1 MSCTCSRGDEKDQ
14 LTVVYNKLDR
24 IDTIDRITEA
34 NSAIWKQL
42 RKIIIPVVSVWVL
55 QGFVERCLWY
65 VAQTLEKTLNL
76 ILQRALLVNVNSALQ
91 PGVSNELDV
100 RARGEGLG
108 RDHFPV
114 LLGQK
119 QFGHLWVGRGLF
131 AVLHSSRHV
140 EATFTPNWLFIAKI
154 ETV

>member
-76 ILQRALLVNVNSALQ
+76 IVQQTLLVKRKQCFTTRRFKWTRCPRVRSRTWTGTFPSPARSKTVWASSGWALL
-91 PGVSNELDV
+91 GVGYL
-100 RARGEGLG
+100 L
-108 RDHFPV
+108 FCTV
-114 LLGQK
+114 LATWRPL
-119 QFGHLWVGRGLF
+119 
-131 AVLHSSRHV
+131 LHQID
-140 EATFTPNWLFIAKI
+140 FLLPK
-154 ETV
+154 